1 MFEPRAWQDEFVV
14 KYEKLDKKYF
24 QAVASVGAG
33 KTSAVCHLLS
43 VKPDTLLLVFAPKLI
58 IRRSWRNTPPKHG
71 FNLFEG
77 YEPGVDAKIGLDR
90 DYRGLVATYP
100 ALASS
105 PLVFRHLVSRNPNV
119 QWLIAFDENHHLSE
133 RGFWGAAAVEAF
145 DGLDNVKMLG
155 LSGTPFRTD
164 CLPIPF
170 AEYATN
176 NEIVVDYKYLYRD
189 AVHDRV
195 VRPIEFKAID
205 AQAMIVGPDGF
216 KTLAIEDAR
225 DREIPQVI
233 RSAID
238 HQSDWLVKAISLG
251 WEFVLED
258 RKRIPNAALVIH
270 THNIFAAERV
280 SKVAKEVTGRDVVV
294 VTSGDN
300 EDAVTQLEAFRASAA
315 PILVVVAMASE
326 GTDIDRL
333 TVGIHA
339 TNVRTRLDFEQR
351 FGRQV
356 RLTSNEKGANGAP
369 NRPITARYIIPAAQP
384 HLQFAKEIYDEV
396 KATLK
401 DETEPGEGG
410 GGGWDGELPPVLPAY
425 DAELRHTFVGG
436 ERIADDEA
444 WQKASDIAA
453 RFNIDQM
460 EVYRTL
466 VNHTYPRSE
475 EEAPAEEPLQVKEKL
490 LRDRLNDRVRAIAI
504 HNFEGNYKAAYG
516 WLNNA
521 LGTRKRVPTWSLAEL
536 RRGLDFLGLP
546 DE

>member
-1 MFEPRAWQDEFVV
+1 MFEPRPWQDEFVV
-14 KYEKLDKKYF
+14 KYEKVDKKYF

-58 IRRSWRNTPPKHG
+58 IRRSWRDTPPKHG

-77 YEPGVDAKIGLDR
+77 YEPGVESKIGLDR
-90 DYRGLVATYP
+90 DYRGLIATYP
-100 ALASS
+100 ALASA
-105 PLVFRHLVSRNPNV
+105 PLSFRHLVSRNPYV
-119 QWLIAFDENHHLSE
+119 QWLVVFDENHHLSSS
-133 RGFWGAAAVEAF
+133 GSWGDAALQAF
-145 DGLDNVKMLG
+145 DGLPNVKILG

-164 CLPIPF
+164 GTPIPF
-170 AEYATN
+170 AEYTSD

-205 AQAMIVGPDGF
+205 AQAMIVGADGF

-238 HQSDWLVKAISLG
+238 HQSDWLVKAIALG

-258 RKRIPNAALVIH
+258 RKRIPNAAMVIH

-280 SKVAKEVTGRDVVV
+280 SEVAKDVTGHTAVV

-300 EDAVTQLEAFRASAA
+300 ENAVTQLEAFRTSDA

-356 RLTSNEKGANGAP
+356 RLTVHEKGVNNAP

-384 HLQFAKEIYDEV
+384 HVQFAKEIYCEV
-396 KATLK
+396 KAALK
-401 DETEPGEGG
+401 EQGEPGEGT

-436 ERIADDEA
+436 ERIADAES
-444 WQKASDIAA
+444 WQKAGNLAA

-466 VNHTYPRSE
+466 IN
-475 EEAPAEEPLQVKEKL
+475 AAEVVHEPQSEPLQVKE
-490 LRDRLNDRVRAIAI
+490 DRLREAVNRRVRQLAKES
-504 HNFEGNYKAAYG
+504 FEGIYAHAYG
-516 WLNNA
+516 WL
-521 LGTRKRVPTWSLAEL
+521 KQQ
-536 RRGLDFLGLP
+536 LGLKNKP
-546 DE
+546 LPEWSIADFQRALAFFGLPNE

>member
-1 MFEPRAWQDEFVV
+1 MFEPRPWQDEFVV
-14 KYEKLDKKYF
+14 KYEKVDKKYF

-58 IRRSWRNTPPKHG
+58 IRRSWRDTPPRHG

-77 YEPGVDAKIGLDR
+77 YEPGVESKIGLDR

-100 ALASS
+100 ALASA
-105 PLVFRHLVSRNPNV
+105 PLSFRHLVSRNPKV
-119 QWLIAFDENHHLSE
+119 QWLVAFDENHHLSSS
-133 RGFWGAAAVEAF
+133 GSWGDAALQAF
-145 DGLDNVKMLG
+145 DALPNVKMLG

-164 CLPIPF
+164 GTPIPF
-170 AEYATN
+170 AEYTPD

-216 KTLAIEDAR
+216 KALAIEDAR

-238 HQSDWLVKAISLG
+238 HQSDWLVKAIALG
-251 WEFVLED
+251 WEFLLED

-270 THNIFAAERV
+270 THHIFAAERV
-280 SKVAKEVTGRDVVV
+280 SEVAKEVTGHDVVV
-294 VTSGDN
+294 VTSGEN
-300 EDAVTQLEAFRASAA
+300 EDAVTQLEAFRTSAA

-356 RLTSNEKGANGAP
+356 RLTVHEKGVNGAP

-384 HLQFAKEIYDEV
+384 HLQFAKEIYKEV
-396 KATLK
+396 EAALK
-401 DETEPGEGG
+401 EPAEPGEGT

-436 ERIADDEA
+436 ERIADAEA
-444 WQKASDIAA
+444 WQKAGDLAA

-466 VNHTYPRSE
+466 INTSPTAD
-475 EEAPAEEPLQVKEKL
+475 EAPPEEPLQVKEKR
-490 LRDRLNDRVRAIAI
+490 LRDALNRRVRQLA
-504 HNFEGNYKAAYG
+504 NDSFEAEYGRAYA
-516 WLNNA
+516 WLYEQ
-521 LGTRKRVPTWSLAEL
+521 LGIRKKLPAWSVAEIQ
-536 RRGLDFLGLP
+536 RALDFLGLSN
-546 DE
+546 E